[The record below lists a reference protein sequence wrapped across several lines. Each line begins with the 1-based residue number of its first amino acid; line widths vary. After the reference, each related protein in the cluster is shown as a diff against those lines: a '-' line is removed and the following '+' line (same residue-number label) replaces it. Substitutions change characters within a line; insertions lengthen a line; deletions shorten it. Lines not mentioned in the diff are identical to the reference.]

1 MGDDFV
7 EDFEDFGGLGLLG
20 VLCLTDFDLRFIR
33 DGLAAGIAGVLGVV
47 VVESDVV
54 SDLFIDMLRG
64 KGESRLNSVTSLA
77 AVSETEVNSSTTGE
91 MVDFSVLFLVN
102 IPRRPPLDSFR

>member
-1 MGDDFV
+1 LGDDFV

-20 VLCLTDFDLRFIR
+20 GLCLSDFDLRFIR
-33 DGLAAGIAGVLGVV
+33 NGSAAGIAGVLG

-102 IPRRPPLDSFR
+102 IPRSLPLDSFR

>member
-1 MGDDFV
+1 LGDDFV

-33 DGLAAGIAGVLGVV
+33 DALAAGIAGVLGVG
-47 VVESDVV
+47 VESDVV
-54 SDLFIDMLRG
+54 SDLFIDILRG
-64 KGESRLNSVTSLA
+64 KGESRLDSVTSLA
-77 AVSETEVNSSTTGE
+77 TVSKTEGSSSTTGE

-102 IPRRPPLDSFR
+102 IPRSPPLDSFR

>member
-1 MGDDFV
+1 LGDDFV

-20 VLCLTDFDLRFIR
+20 GLCLSDFDLRFI
-33 DGLAAGIAGVLGVV
+33 
-47 VVESDVV
+47 VESDVV

-102 IPRRPPLDSFR
+102 IPRSPPLDSFR

>member
-1 MGDDFV
+1 LGDDFV

-47 VVESDVV
+47 ESDIV

-64 KGESRLNSVTSLA
+64 KGESRLDSVTSLA

-102 IPRRPPLDSFR
+102 IPRSPPLDSFR